1 MILDGWEQTGIA
13 GAFQT
18 EKQHRGHSG
27 AHLERRGGLPLPS
40 RSGEEVYRR
49 EDRRREVLR
58 LRWCDRL
65 RERRR
70 ERFRGGEARLSSGLY
85 LMGEGLRYL
94 RPPPTPHPSPA
105 ARHTLPRPTRSP
117 RRPPPATPSPAQAP
131 LPFAPNPPHR
141 FMARPA
147 GGMTGRQI
155 PNASMAAF
163 RFASMPG

>member
-27 AHLERRGGLPLPS
+27 VHLERRGGLPLPS

-94 RPPPTPHPSPA
+94 RPP
-105 ARHTLPRPTRSP
+105 
-117 RRPPPATPSPAQAP
+117 RPPTLRPLPATPSPVRPA
-131 LPFAPNPPHR
+131 LPVGPRPPHPPPPKPHPPPPKPLSPSPPTR
-141 FMARPA
+141 RIVSWP
-147 GGMTGRQI
+147 GQQ
-155 PNASMAAF
+155 AA
-163 RFASMPG
+163 